1 MYFKTVFEFVQKKI
15 RFKFGSV
22 SPIKLFLI
30 QTAVAAAYNL
40 NFRIDNVF
48 LFKGAS
54 LLFSITNDTLTEFSS
69 VIFQK

>member
-15 RFKFGSV
+15 RFTFGSA

-40 NFRIDNVF
+40 SFRIDNVF